1 MKKILV
7 TTDLSKASLGAVETA
22 KTIAKSNGAEVVLL
36 CVVEDPSQAAMAYAL
51 DFPVLPDPQVQRDL
65 LQRLQRELQS
75 IARSA
80 FGDVPVQT
88 EVLEA
93 TGPVH
98 SAVLNFAKDHQ
109 IELIVIATHGR
120 TGVKHL
126 LIGSVTERLVRESH
140 CPVLVVPADPGRT
153 THP

>member
-7 TTDLSKASLGAVETA
+7 TTDLSKASLGAIEAA
-22 KTIAKSNGAEVVLL
+22 KTFARTTAAEIILL

-65 LQRLQRELQS
+65 LHRLQRELQS
-75 IARSA
+75 IARSS
-80 FGDVPVQT
+80 FGDVVVTT

-93 TGPVH
+93 SGPVH
-98 SAVLNFAKDHQ
+98 SAVLAFAKEHQ
-109 IELIVIATHGR
+109 VDLIVIATHGR
-120 TGVKHL
+120 TGVRHL

-140 CPVLVVPADPGRT
+140 CPVLVVPADPGRAKA
-153 THP
+153 P